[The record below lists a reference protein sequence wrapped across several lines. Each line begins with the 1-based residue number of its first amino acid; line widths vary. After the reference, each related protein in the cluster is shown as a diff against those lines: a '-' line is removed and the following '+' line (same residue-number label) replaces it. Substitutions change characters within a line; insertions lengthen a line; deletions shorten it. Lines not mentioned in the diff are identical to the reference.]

1 MNGLAKQLQVI
12 FNITK
17 TSIKMY
23 FRDKS
28 AVYFSLFIPLLI
40 MSIFGILNLNRSAN
54 VSMGVVDEANN
65 QVSKQVVESL
75 KKVDAL
81 TISEDTRDAQLDNLK
96 KGKRD
101 LVLILPKDF
110 GSNIAQFQMQKARGV
125 QTVQIQ
131 SQNVDVF
138 TSGNKANTNVQIG
151 LTVLDKIFDGF
162 THQIA
167 GIPNFFTLEQ
177 KNVDVK
183 ERSYIDFIVPGVAA
197 MSVMQLSIFGVVG
210 AIVSWRE
217 RGILKRLLATPIQPS
232 NIIFSQ
238 VVTRLII
245 TILQITVLFA
255 VGIYF
260 FKLQVAGSMPL
271 VYFLALLGGV
281 VFLTMG
287 FAVSGFATTQNT
299 VMAVANLIMMPQ
311 MFLSGVFF
319 PREALPEL
327 MQKITAFFPL
337 TYLSDGMRQVMI
349 NGATLYQVRWDL
361 VGLLVWALVVFIAAS
376 KFFRWE

>member
-1 MNGLAKQLQVI
+1 
-12 FNITK
+12 
-17 TSIKMY
+17 
-23 FRDKS
+23 
-28 AVYFSLFIPLLI
+28 
-40 MSIFGILNLNRSAN
+40 
-54 VSMGVVDEANN
+54 
-65 QVSKQVVESL
+65 
-75 KKVDAL
+75 
-81 TISEDTRDAQLDNLK
+81 
-96 KGKRD
+96 
-101 LVLILPKDF
+101 
-110 GSNIAQFQMQKARGV
+110 
-125 QTVQIQ
+125 
-131 SQNVDVF
+131 
-138 TSGNKANTNVQIG
+138 
-151 LTVLDKIFDGF
+151 
-162 THQIA
+162 
-167 GIPNFFTLEQ
+167 
-177 KNVDVK
+177 
-183 ERSYIDFIVPGVAA
+183 
-197 MSVMQLSIFGVVG
+197 
-210 AIVSWRE
+210 
-217 RGILKRLLATPIQPS
+217 
-232 NIIFSQ
+232 
-238 VVTRLII
+238 
-245 TILQITVLFA
+245 LFA